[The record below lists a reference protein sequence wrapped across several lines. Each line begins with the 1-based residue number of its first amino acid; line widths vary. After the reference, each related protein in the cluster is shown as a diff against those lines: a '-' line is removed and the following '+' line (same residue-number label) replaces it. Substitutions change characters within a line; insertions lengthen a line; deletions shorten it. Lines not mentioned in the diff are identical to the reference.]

1 MLNLAKRWYHDN
13 QNPVKLKK
21 ETLFGNLLRL
31 VANCYILVSSIYG
44 GGISM
49 TAKSRPRRR
58 RIMAEKV
65 DADGRIQVTARLL
78 PEEVRQ
84 LDALKQLMERSSRSN
99 VASFGLK
106 AWMRDQLSN
115 PETAQTV
122 AELTAQMMDRTAGT
136 KEAALN
142 TAGENQALRTRGLP
156 K

>member
-1 MLNLAKRWYHDN
+1 
-13 QNPVKLKK
+13 
-21 ETLFGNLLRL
+21 
-31 VANCYILVSSIYG
+31 
-44 GGISM
+44 
-49 TAKSRPRRR
+49 
-58 RIMAEKV
+58 MAEKV